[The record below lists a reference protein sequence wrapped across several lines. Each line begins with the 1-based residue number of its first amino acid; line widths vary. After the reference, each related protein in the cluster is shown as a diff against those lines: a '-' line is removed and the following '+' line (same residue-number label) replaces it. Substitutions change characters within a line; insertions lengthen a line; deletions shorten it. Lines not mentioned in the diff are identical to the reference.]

1 MFEGTLSNVLIV
13 ENESGEVFIVENKNR
28 KPKIS
33 EKKVEEKI
41 IEPIPEKR
49 SRRKRYEVQEDFDL
63 QDLDDEL
70 PIVIK

>member
-41 IEPIPEKR
+41 IEPLPEKR
-49 SRRKRYEVQEDFDL
+49 SRRRRVTTREELDL
-63 QDLDDEL
+63 QDLEDEK

>member
-49 SRRKRYEVQEDFDL
+49 SRRKRYETREDLDL
-63 QDLDDEL
+63 QDLDDDKPL
-70 PIVIK
+70 VIK

>member
-41 IEPIPEKR
+41 IEPLPEKR
-49 SRRKRYEVQEDFDL
+49 SRRKRYATQEDVDL
-63 QDLDDEL
+63 QDLDDDKPL
-70 PIVIK
+70 VIK

>member
-28 KPKIS
+28 KPKVS

-41 IEPIPEKR
+41 EEPIPAKR
-49 SRRKRYEVQEDFDL
+49 NRRKRYETRADLDL
-63 QDLDDEL
+63 QDLDDDK